1 MHEALPCIILGVT
14 ILYFL
19 SLYLFP
25 SLGPHLKPA
34 SAENAAINKTK
45 IDMAIV
51 ALLIPR
57 MACRWENIGLQLRQ
71 EVLVRNLKIVLTY
84 NAESFCTDVIVAA
97 KEAGCLKTYGKLL
110 HILETRSV
118 GLPEVASDLR
128 QIVVEVIRG
137 QRPATASQELTASEN
152 WVSADTG

>member
-19 SLYLFP
+19 PLYLFP
-25 SLGPHLKPA
+25 SLDPHLKST
-34 SAENAAINKTK
+34 SAENAAINKAK

-71 EVLVRNLKIVLTY
+71 EVLVRNLKLIPAY

-110 HILETRSV
+110 HILETHSV
-118 GLPEVASDLR
+118 GLPDVASDLR
-128 QIVVEVIRG
+128 QYVMEEMRR
-137 QRPATASQELTASEN
+137 QRTATDSQELTASGKPI
-152 WVSADTG
+152 SS